1 MWHKKYIAVD
11 WGTTNRRAWLIDT
24 DGNVAAEFKDQ
35 LGIMSVPRDG
45 FEAAVA
51 QIREQLGDY
60 PMLLA
65 GMIGSDRGW
74 RQASY
79 IACPADRLSLAAGVL
94 WVQPGRTGIVPGVC
108 QTEGHAD
115 VMRGEEVQVM
125 GAQAIAGLPG
135 DAMICHPGTHSKWIR
150 LSNGRIGHFQ
160 TAMTGE
166 IFNLLLSHSV
176 LAPQMVGDVTD
187 NEDFQAGLNDAR
199 NGAPLLSALFAVR
212 ARHLLQQISRT
223 SASYASGLLIG
234 SDVNAGLQLS
244 QGNRHITLIGRPDLC
259 SLYASAIA
267 GAGCTS
273 SFIDG
278 SVAFRAGIDAILRDI
293 DIEQ

>member
-11 WGTTNRRAWLIDT
+11 WGTTNRRAWLVDT
-24 DGNVAAEFKDQ
+24 DGNVAAEFKDH
-35 LGIMSVPRDG
+35 LGITSVPRDG

-51 QIREQLGDY
+51 DIRDQLGDY

-65 GMIGSDRGW
+65 GMIGSDQGW
-74 RQASY
+74 RQAGY
-79 IACPADRLSLAAGVL
+79 IPCPADRRSLAAGIL

-115 VMRGEEVQVM
+115 VMRGEEVQVV
-125 GAQAIAGLPG
+125 GAQAIGGLPS

-150 LSNGRIGHFQ
+150 LNNGRISHFQ

-166 IFNLLLSHSV
+166 IFNLLQSHSV

-212 ARHLLQQISRT
+212 ARHVLQQISAA

-259 SLYASAIA
+259 GLYASAIA

-278 SVAFRAGIDAILRDI
+278 SAAFRAGLDAILRDI
-293 DIEQ
+293 DTEK